1 MDKEYIKNIIS
12 GIEARHVKE
21 NTVPNYVLM
30 EDVKHAVID
39 DLVNALGE
47 MCKDGML
54 ERHRTL
60 NSVGFSVGNIEKSN
74 TIRK

>member
-12 GIEARHVKE
+12 DIEAKHVKE
-21 NTVPNYVLM
+21 NVVPNYVLM

-39 DLVNALGE
+39 DLVNALDE
-47 MCKDGML
+47 MCKDCTL
-54 ERHRTL
+54 EWHRTL
-60 NSVGFSVGNIEKSN
+60 NSVGFSVRDIEESN